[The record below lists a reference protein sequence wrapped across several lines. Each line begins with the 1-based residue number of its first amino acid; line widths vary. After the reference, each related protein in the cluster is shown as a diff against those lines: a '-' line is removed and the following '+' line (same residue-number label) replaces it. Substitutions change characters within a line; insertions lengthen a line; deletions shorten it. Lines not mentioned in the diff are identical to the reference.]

1 MRLKMVEMI
10 APFTHL
16 NINLAGGFPPLIGR
30 VIPIWPMD
38 EPKILQAHRRSLVP
52 WCSMYPKR
60 LAQFQKMGIGH
71 DVFSTWMC
79 HTQSHTVIVSI
90 TQVCAGV
97 KLHAWFCHKRG
108 WPWLTNIGGWYLWSL
123 DCDDGMTIPHIDH
136 VTWPWTRRKPR
147 KRWKLR
153 YGGDRLKPSMSLGFF
168 YLGIPSYFFR
178 QSHMLKLRC
187 WWKLHTKTWLSHL

>member
-1 MRLKMVEMI
+1 MVGVSGHLVGFDEVENGWNDCPI
-10 APFTHL
+10 HIFKHQSGWWFPSFHRQSDSNLTHGRTR
-16 NINLAGGFPPLIGR
+16 NLTGPPEIIGSLMLD
-30 VIPIWPMD
+30 V
-38 EPKILQAHRRSLVP
+38 PK
-52 WCSMYPKR
+52 K
-60 LAQFQKMGIGH
+60 LAKFQKMEIGH

-168 YLGIPSYFFR
+168 I
-178 QSHMLKLRC
+178 
-187 WWKLHTKTWLSHL
+187 